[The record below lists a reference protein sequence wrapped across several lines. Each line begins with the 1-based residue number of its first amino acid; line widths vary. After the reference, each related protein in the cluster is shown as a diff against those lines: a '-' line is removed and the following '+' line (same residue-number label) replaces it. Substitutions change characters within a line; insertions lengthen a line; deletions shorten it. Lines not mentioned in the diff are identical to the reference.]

1 MFHQV
6 IVGNNEANNSINN
19 NGNSEDNNKKKNEL
33 TNSEKKDLKEY
44 LTSVYEVNEDNITIT

>member
-19 NGNSEDNNKKKNEL
+19 DGNSEDNKKKNEL

-44 LTSVYEVNEDNITIT
+44 LTSVYEINEDNITIT

>member
-19 NGNSEDNNKKKNEL
+19 NDNSEDNKKKNEL

>member
-19 NGNSEDNNKKKNEL
+19 DGNSEDNKKKNEL